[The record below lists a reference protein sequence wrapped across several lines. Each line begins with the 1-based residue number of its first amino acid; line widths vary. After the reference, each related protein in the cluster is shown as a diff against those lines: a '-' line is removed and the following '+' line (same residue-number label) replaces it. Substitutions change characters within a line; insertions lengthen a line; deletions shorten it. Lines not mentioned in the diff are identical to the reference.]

1 MFSLLSFQFL
11 TVSALLSAFYRIR
24 SNAQWTG
31 VLLRDVLE
39 AAGLSEADIES
50 GKVRHV
56 QFSGLDRD
64 MTGSC
69 YGSSIPVDKAW
80 DKSGDVLLALTMNGE
95 TLPRDH
101 GYPVRVIAPGTA
113 SLFAILF
120 QVERCPKHAND

>member
-1 MFSLLSFQFL
+1 MAPMGRTFLPDLSFRLYARYF
-11 TVSALLSAFYRIR
+11 VVPR

-39 AAGLSEADIES
+39 AAGLNEADIES

-56 QFSGLDRD
+56 QFQGLDRD

-80 DKSGDVLLALTMNGE
+80 DKNGDVLLALTMNGQ

-101 GYPVRVIAPGTA
+101 GYPVRVIAPGIA
-113 SLFAILF
+113 SFIARS
-120 QVERCPKHAND
+120 QTHVRRC